1 MITEF
6 EYIFI
11 IIKQKQKKKKYIDSD
26 IIIFTEI
33 FSVIIDFTAILSV
46 YLHAGR
52 YGCVQPTFRKL

>member
-11 IIKQKQKKKKYIDSD
+11 IIKQKQKKKNIDSD